1 MTRAI
6 QIPDFAGY
14 YITDNGNVYT
24 RLSYRNNPDSRIKK
38 LSAGLVGHGYLKVI
52 LRKNN
57 KNYNKLVHRLVA
69 ETFIPN
75 PENKPQVNHIDGNK
89 LNNCVENLEW
99 NTSKEN
105 VKHRCEILKIRGFE
119 KVTQTIKP
127 KKVLQIK
134 DNKIIKEFNS
144 VKDAIESITH
154 GKKHIYDCCRGT
166 RKYAGGYQW
175 QYKN

>member
-69 ETFIPN
+69 EAFIPN
-75 PENKPQVNHIDGNK
+75 PENKSQVNHKNGIKTDNRA
-89 LNNCVENLEW
+89 ENLEW
-99 NTSKEN
+99 NTPKEN
-105 VKHRCEILKIRGFE
+105 IKHRCDVLQIKGFE
-119 KVTQTIKP
+119 KIVRTT

-134 DNKIIKEFNS
+134 DNKVIKEFDS
-144 VKDAIESITH
+144 VKDAEESIIY
-154 GKKHIYDCCRGT
+154 GKRHIYDCCCGT
-166 RKYAGGYQW
+166 RKHAGGYQW

>member
-1 MTRAI
+1 MTKAI
-6 QIPDFAGY
+6 QIPGFSGY

-24 RLSYRNNPDSRIKK
+24 RLSYRNNPNGRIKK
-38 LSAGLVGHGYLKVI
+38 LSQGLVGHGYLKVV

-57 KNYNKLVHRLVA
+57 KNYNKLAHRLVA
-69 ETFIPN
+69 EAFIPS

-105 VKHRCEILKIRGFE
+105 IKHRCEVLKIRGFE
-119 KVTQTIKP
+119 KVTR

-134 DNKIIKEFNS
+134 DNKVVKEFNS
-144 VKDAIESITH
+144 VKDAQESITR
-154 GKKHIYDCCRGT
+154 GKKHIYHCCLGI
-166 RKYAGGYQW
+166 RKHAGGYQW
-175 QYKN
+175 EYKN